1 MIRKNNLIIG
11 TANFFTPYG
20 VNSTWVSVIKKK
32 KIFLYLQKNKINFFD
47 ISDSYG
53 NIAKNDFFLKK
64 NLKKLFLSLDL
75 KI

>member
-32 KIFLYLQKNKINFFD
+32 KNFSIFT
-47 ISDSYG
+47 
-53 NIAKNDFFLKK
+53 KK
-64 NLKKLFLSLDL
+64 
-75 KI
+75 